1 VVLVRLDEIE
11 VGSFALREAVLS
23 VKLELSGYDR
33 VLTPAVH
40 VKGSLGED
48 EDASVRD
55 TVTGAGSGTSGWDLK
70 MTTVS
75 LVCGS
80 GYVSLGSR
88 DVIDSDITEK
98 TVGVDSILSLVKRAE
113 GKDGVGESVNG
124 ISVVEWLGTKSLV
137 HSLASNE
144 GVTVSD
150 VHIRLDNPDKL
161 LTRMIEIELNLV
173 GR

>member
-1 VVLVRLDEIE
+1 MVLVRLDEIE
-11 VGSFALREAVLS
+11 VGAFALREAVLS

-40 VKGSLGED
+40 VKGSLSED

-55 TVTGAGSGTSGWDLK
+55 TVAGAGSSTSGRDLK
-70 MTTVS
+70 ATAVGPVGFNGD
-75 LVCGS
+75 L
-80 GYVSLGSR
+80 SLGTR

-98 TVGVDSILSLVKRAE
+98 TVGNSILSLVKRAE

-124 ISVVEWLGTKSLV
+124 IGVVEWLGTKSLV

>member
-11 VGSFALREAVLS
+11 VGTFALREAVLS

-40 VKGSLGED
+40 VKSGLSKD
-48 EDASVRD
+48 EDTGIRD
-55 TVTGAGSGTSGWDLK
+55 TVTGAGSSTSGRDLKGTS
-70 MTTVS
+70 VS
-75 LVCGS
+75 LAYSS
-80 GYVSLGSR
+80 GDVSLGSR

-98 TVGVDSILSLVKRAE
+98 TVGVDCLRSLVKRAE
-113 GKDGVGESVNG
+113 GKDGVGESVDG
-124 ISVVEWLGTKSLV
+124 IGVVERLGSESLV
-137 HSLASNE
+137 HSLTSDE

-150 VHIRLDNPDKL
+150 VHIGLDNPDNL
-161 LTRMIEIELNLV
+161 FTRMIEIEFNLV